1 MERRDPRD
9 RWNTGTTEPLP
20 LEPLGTSEPLEPLG
34 TTEPLPLEPLGTSEP
49 LEPLGTSEP
58 LEPLGTTEP
67 QPLEEKKEN
76 IDTTLYF
83 TLLYDIYKISNLLLN
98 NIKHGVIICLGQSPF
113 YFGVCMDYLI
123 SLPEYAKFKD
133 KKIIFIPMSGSYF
146 MHPKYNK
153 KRTRH
158 KLSQYCK
165 FIKSKIG
172 DIENQTA
179 CIIDFSIRGDSLNDF
194 SRILKD
200 CIGLRD
206 CNFVNLIDT
215 YRFYG
220 TLGPEIRNMNADV
233 VMGAIERPMFNS
245 KIIKYATLIGYVVS
259 DHMEYF
265 TMDNYVPR
273 GIPQYRYYE
282 WDKDPKPLSDVDQTS
297 SNKMIS
303 DVKRL
308 TNILLEKI

>member
-1 MERRDPRD
+1 
-9 RWNTGTTEPLP
+9 
-20 LEPLGTSEPLEPLG
+20 
-34 TTEPLPLEPLGTSEP
+34 
-49 LEPLGTSEP
+49 
-58 LEPLGTTEP
+58 
-67 QPLEEKKEN
+67 
-76 IDTTLYF
+76 
-83 TLLYDIYKISNLLLN
+83 
-98 NIKHGVIICLGQSPF
+98 
-113 YFGVCMDYLI
+113 
-123 SLPEYAKFKD
+123 
-133 KKIIFIPMSGSYF
+133 MSGSYF